1 VSGEVF
7 HRLLGEIVISLFLR
21 VSQTIAAVEITG
33 EESPSSIGQ
42 GAG

>member
-1 VSGEVF
+1 MIEY
-7 HRLLGEIVISLFLR
+7 ILR
-21 VSQTIAAVEITG
+21 VSQTIAAAYAG